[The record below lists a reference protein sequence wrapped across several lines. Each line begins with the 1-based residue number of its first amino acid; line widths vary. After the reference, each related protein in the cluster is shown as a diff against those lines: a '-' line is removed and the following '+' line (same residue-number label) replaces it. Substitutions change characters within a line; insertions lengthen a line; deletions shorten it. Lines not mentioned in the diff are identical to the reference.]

1 MVSAPAPHLHEKRRL
16 IAIGG
21 LLIFLVVAA
30 TAIAS
35 WVFYQEAVSN
45 NRDWLQ
51 NIAATQANLMAT
63 VTGYV
68 PEHFGGGDQEAT
80 GQIIS
85 QLMHSDTKEPGFGET
100 GEFVVGRRNGDTIE
114 FLLHQRLAAGKKP
127 EPVPYA
133 SKLAEPMRLA
143 LAGKEGT
150 VIALDYR
157 GAEVLAGFSPIGNLD
172 LGLVAKI
179 DLAELQNPLLKAG
192 LVTGSIMVGIMLIG
206 MVLMRRLSGPIIHNL
221 EDRAD
226 KLEKLTR
233 DLAQSNKDLEQFA
246 YVASHDLKSPLRGIE
261 NLVDWLTEDLEGKL
275 DEKNQRYLELLKG
288 RSERMDALLDGLLEY
303 SRVGRKNQTV
313 KRVDTG
319 AMIADIW
326 DLMAPPSMA
335 NLTLAQD
342 LPVFDTPEIP
352 LELVFRNLIN
362 NAVKHHD
369 RKDVNIVVDCS
380 PVGSFYRFTV
390 QDDGPGIAPEFQER
404 IFGIFQTLKSRDE
417 VEGSGMGL
425 ALVKRT
431 VEFYGG
437 TVEIRSNPGQGRGST
452 FCFTWPR

>member
-1 MVSAPAPHLHEKRRL
+1 MASNPASHFHEKRRL
-16 IAIGG
+16 IAIGA
-21 LLIFLVVAA
+21 LLIFLVIVA

-35 WVFYQEAVSN
+35 WVFYKEAVSN

-51 NIAATQANLMAT
+51 NIAVTQANLMES

-68 PEHFGGGDQEAT
+68 PEHFGSGDQKAA
-80 GQIIS
+80 GQIIAR
-85 QLMHSDTKEPGFGET
+85 LMQSDMKEPGFGET

-114 FLLHQRLAAGKKP
+114 FLLHQKLAEGKKP

-143 LAGKEGT
+143 LAGKKGT

-157 GAEVLAGFSPIGNLD
+157 GTEVLAGFSPIGTLD

-179 DLAELQNPLLKAG
+179 DLAELQTPLLKAG
-192 LVTGSIMVGIMLIG
+192 LITGSVMIGIVVIG
-206 MVLMRRLSGPIIHNL
+206 MALVHRLSSPIIHNL
-221 EDRAD
+221 EDRARR
-226 KLEKLTR
+226 LEKLSKE
-233 DLAQSNKDLEQFA
+233 LARSNKDLEQFA

-261 NLVDWLTEDLEGKL
+261 NLIDWLAEDLEGTL
-275 DEKNQRYLELLKG
+275 NEKNKRYMALLKG

-313 KRVDTG
+313 KRVDTR

-326 DLMAPPSMA
+326 DLMAPPPTA
-335 NLTLAQD
+335 NLTLAKD
-342 LPVFDTPEIP
+342 LPVFETPETP

-369 RKDVNIVVDCS
+369 RKDINIVVDCS
-380 PVGSFYRFTV
+380 EVRSFYRFTV
-390 QDDGPGIAPEFQER
+390 QDDGAGIAPEFHER
-404 IFGIFQTLKSRDE
+404 VFGIFQTLKSRDE

-437 TVEIRSNPGQGRGST
+437 VVGLHSNPEQGRGTT
-452 FCFTWPR
+452 FSFTWPK